1 MPDALPPRILS
12 AIDQY
17 QCDARDRLARDVTR
31 YHDRGW
37 TLIDQIGEYADED
50 RDWLVIMLAEAIHEL
65 TGLSKAMG
73 ILTSEE
79 IDHA

>member
-1 MPDALPPRILS
+1 MPDALPPRITS
-12 AIDQY
+12 AVDQY

-31 YHDRGW
+31 YHERDW

-50 RDWLVIMLAEAIHEL
+50 HNWLVIMLAEAIHEL

-73 ILTSEE
+73 ILTPKAAN
-79 IDHA
+79 DA